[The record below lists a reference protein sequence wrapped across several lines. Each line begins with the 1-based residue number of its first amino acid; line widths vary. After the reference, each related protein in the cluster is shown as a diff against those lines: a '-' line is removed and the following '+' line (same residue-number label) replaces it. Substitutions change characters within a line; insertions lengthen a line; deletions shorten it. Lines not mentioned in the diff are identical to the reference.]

1 LRLNDIDNQ
10 SFTRAQ
16 VNSPRHSLIAINKE
30 EGASPLMSKRIPILA
45 AALLIISSALL
56 VAAQTTTTTVTQTPT
71 TVTKTVQNPDGSY
84 TIIEYPVGK
93 EVQLAFTPVSLTN
106 SKAVGTILRDDNGTR
121 VILNVTDVPADV
133 SAINVYAVDDAGV
146 VTLLGPVVVSNGTG
160 KFTATTPLSK
170 FMLIAAPD
178 ASLTAYDPNAK
189 IYFRSAVPEGFAV
202 IPHTT
207 AAAGPTI
214 VTTTPATAT
223 TPTIVTT
230 TPATVTPTIVTTTP
244 ATVTPTIVTTTP
256 ATVTPTIVTTTPAT
270 VSTPTIVTT
279 PTVAANP
286 TIVTTTPTTVTK
298 TVQNADGS
306 YTIIEYPVG
315 KEVPLT
321 FTPVSL
327 TGSKA
332 VGTILRD
339 DSGTKVILNVTDV
352 PADVSAINVYAVDDT
367 GGVTLLGPVV
377 ITNGT
382 GKFTGTTPLS
392 KFMLI
397 AAPDASLTAYDPNA
411 RIYFRSAVPE
421 GFAVIPFTTSPVGET
436 VSATTTPGT
445 TPAAASISAV
455 PMLNIP
461 AYKKGD
467 DTKLK
472 IDFTG
477 AMSGARANVF
487 IEPHKN
493 GKETQVKMV
502 FHELKEAPTGQTYI
516 LWAVSPDNQFF
527 KLGQIANFKGRNE
540 AEIKA
545 NTSLDD
551 FGLLVTME
559 DFGALKTIVVPAGP
573 RLGII
578 QLTP

>member
-1 LRLNDIDNQ
+1 
-10 SFTRAQ
+10 
-16 VNSPRHSLIAINKE
+16 
-30 EGASPLMSKRIPILA
+30 M
-45 AALLIISSALL
+45 
-56 VAAQTTTTTVTQTPT
+56 
-71 TVTKTVQNPDGSY
+71 
-84 TIIEYPVGK
+84 
-93 EVQLAFTPVSLTN
+93 
-106 SKAVGTILRDDNGTR
+106 
-121 VILNVTDVPADV
+121 
-133 SAINVYAVDDAGV
+133 
-146 VTLLGPVVVSNGTG
+146 
-160 KFTATTPLSK
+160 
-170 FMLIAAPD
+170 
-178 ASLTAYDPNAK
+178 
-189 IYFRSAVPEGFAV
+189 
-202 IPHTT
+202 
-207 AAAGPTI
+207 
-214 VTTTPATAT
+214 VTTTPA
-223 TPTIVTT
+223 
-230 TPATVTPTIVTTTP
+230 
-244 ATVTPTIVTTTP
+244 
-256 ATVTPTIVTTTPAT
+256 
-270 VSTPTIVTT
+270 IVTT
-279 PTVAANP
+279 PTA
-286 TIVTTTPTTVTK
+286 VTQTPTTVTK

-306 YTIIEYPVG
+306 YTIVEYPVG
-315 KEVPLT
+315 KEVPVT

-327 TGSKA
+327 TASKA

-339 DSGTKVILNVTDV
+339 DNGTRVVLDVTDV
-352 PADVSAINVYAVDDT
+352 PADVTAINVYAVDDT
-367 GGVTLLGPVV
+367 GVATLLGPVV
-377 ITNGT
+377 ITKGA

-397 AAPDASLTAYDPNA
+397 AAPEASLTAYDPNA
-411 RIYFRSAVPE
+411 KIYFRSAVPE

-445 TPAAASISAV
+445 TPSTISAV

-477 AMSGARANVF
+477 VMSGARANVF

-493 GKETQVKMV
+493 GKETQIKMR

-540 AEIKA
+540 AEIEA
-545 NTSLDD
+545 NTNLPD

>member
-1 LRLNDIDNQ
+1 
-10 SFTRAQ
+10 
-16 VNSPRHSLIAINKE
+16 
-30 EGASPLMSKRIPILA
+30 MSKRIPILA
-45 AALLIISSALL
+45 GALLIISSAVLA
-56 VAAQTTTTTVTQTPT
+56 AAQTTTTVTQTPTIVTKTVQNPDGTYTVIEYPVGKEVKLNLTPVSLTKSKAVGTILRDDSGTTVILNLTDVPADVSAINVYAVDDAGAVTLLGPVVLANGKGQFTAVTPLSKFMLIAAPDTSLTAYDPNTKVYFRSSVPEGFAVIPHTTAAAGPTIVTTTPAAVTTPTIVTTTPAIVTTPTIVAATPAIVTTPTIVTTTPASAMPTIVTTTPASVTPTMVTTTPT

-93 EVQLAFTPVSLTN
+93 EVPLTFTPVSLTS

-121 VILNVTDVPADV
+121 VVLD
-133 SAINVYAVDDAGV
+133 
-146 VTLLGPVVVSNGTG
+146 
-160 KFTATTPLSK
+160 
-170 FMLIAAPD
+170 
-178 ASLTAYDPNAK
+178 
-189 IYFRSAVPEGFAV
+189 
-202 IPHTT
+202 
-207 AAAGPTI
+207 
-214 VTTTPATAT
+214 
-223 TPTIVTT
+223 
-230 TPATVTPTIVTTTP
+230 
-244 ATVTPTIVTTTP
+244 
-256 ATVTPTIVTTTPAT
+256 
-270 VSTPTIVTT
+270 
-279 PTVAANP
+279 
-286 TIVTTTPTTVTK
+286 
-298 TVQNADGS
+298 
-306 YTIIEYPVG
+306 
-315 KEVPLT
+315 
-321 FTPVSL
+321 
-327 TGSKA
+327 
-332 VGTILRD
+332 
-339 DSGTKVILNVTDV
+339 VTDV

-397 AAPDASLTAYDPNA
+397 AAPDAGLTAYDPNA
-411 RIYFRSAVPE
+411 KIYFRSAVPE

-445 TPAAASISAV
+445 PASISAV

-472 IDFTG
+472 VDFTG
-477 AMSGARANVF
+477 VMSGARANVF

-493 GKETQVKMV
+493 GKETEIKMR

-545 NTSLDD
+545 NTNLPD

-559 DFGALKTIVVPAGP
+559 DFGALKTIVAPAGP
-573 RLGII
+573 RLGVI

>member
-1 LRLNDIDNQ
+1 
-10 SFTRAQ
+10 
-16 VNSPRHSLIAINKE
+16 
-30 EGASPLMSKRIPILA
+30 MSKRSPILA
-45 AALLIISSALL
+45 AALLIISSAVLA
-56 VAAQTTTTTVTQTPT
+56 AAQTTTTVTQTPT
-71 TVTKTVQNPDGSY
+71 TVTKTLQNPDGTY
-84 TIIEYPVGK
+84 TVIEYPVGK
-93 EVQLAFTPVSLTN
+93 EVKLNLTPVSLTK
-106 SKAVGTILRDDNGTR
+106 SKAVGTILRDDSGTT
-121 VILNVTDVPADV
+121 VILNLTDVPADV
-133 SAINVYAVDDAGV
+133 SAINVYAVDDAGA
-146 VTLLGPVVVSNGTG
+146 VTLLGPVVLANGKG
-160 KFTATTPLSK
+160 QFTAVTPLSK

-178 ASLTAYDPNAK
+178 TSLTAYDPNTK
-189 IYFRSAVPEGFAV
+189 VYFRSAVPEGFAV

-214 VTTTPATAT
+214 VTTTPAAVTVPTIVTATPATVT

-230 TPATVTPTIVTTTP
+230 TPATVSTPK
-244 ATVTPTIVTTTP
+244 
-256 ATVTPTIVTTTPAT
+256 IVTTTPAT

-279 PTVAANP
+279 TPATTP
-286 TIVTTTPTTVTK
+286 TIVTTTPATTPTIVTTTPATTPTIVTTTPATVTTTPATVTK

-327 TGSKA
+327 TASKA

-339 DSGTKVILNVTDV
+339 DNGTRVVLDVTNV

-411 RIYFRSAVPE
+411 KIYFRSAVPE

-445 TPAAASISAV
+445 TPASTNAV

-545 NTSLDD
+545 NTSLED